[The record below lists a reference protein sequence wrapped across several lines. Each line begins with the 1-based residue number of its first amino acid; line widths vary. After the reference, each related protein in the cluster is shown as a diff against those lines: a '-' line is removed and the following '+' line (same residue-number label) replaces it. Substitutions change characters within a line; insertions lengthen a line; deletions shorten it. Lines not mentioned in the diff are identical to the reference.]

1 MVYVSG
7 GFRTAHHIQHG
18 STSRNPHW
26 GSALDAPEFI
36 PGWLGWGLDVLY
48 VDTKKIKQKEVIK
61 WEEKQHREQKKILI
75 LVKD

>member
-1 MVYVSG
+1 MFQDFFWAPKERIGDEERGKKSPPVYVRG

-36 PGWLGWGLDVLY
+36 PGWLGWGL
-48 VDTKKIKQKEVIK
+48 KKV
-61 WEEKQHREQKKILI
+61 
-75 LVKD
+75 